1 MAPIAITPPESQID
15 LSNLK
20 NVDMARRDSTS
31 PVQGVGGRKMP
42 QRKRT
47 IDLNDGHEIP
57 QIALG
62 VYKAPNGQETEDAII
77 AALDAGYRHIDSA
90 ARYMN
95 EEACG
100 RLVVPLY
107 TCWRRENFADVVDP
121 QSCQILVH
129 SYRYTS

>member
-1 MAPIAITPPESQID
+1 ME
-15 LSNLK
+15 
-20 NVDMARRDSTS
+20 RRDSTS
-31 PVQGVGGRKMP
+31 PLQGVGGRKMP

-62 VYKAPNGQETEDAII
+62 VYKAPNGQETEDAIT

-107 TCWRRENFADVVDP
+107 LRLLGRSIADTVLS
-121 QSCQILVH
+121 QGC
-129 SYRYTS
+129 

>member
-1 MAPIAITPPESQID
+1 M
-15 LSNLK
+15 K
-20 NVDMARRDSTS
+20 RRDSTS

-100 RLVVPLY
+100 RLVHPLSI
-107 TCWRRENFADVVDP
+107 CLRRKSFADTVTP
-121 QSCQILVH
+121 QGRQVLVR
-129 SYRYTS
+129 SYRYSS

>member
-1 MAPIAITPPESQID
+1 MSTQRVVTAHPPLRVSE
-15 LSNLK
+15 
-20 NVDMARRDSTS
+20 ARKT
-31 PVQGVGGRKMP
+31 P

-90 ARYMN
+90 ARYLN

-100 RLVVPLY
+100 RLAIAL
-107 TCWRRENFADVVDP
+107 N
-121 QSCQILVH
+121 
-129 SYRYTS
+129 SYS

>member
-1 MAPIAITPPESQID
+1 MAPIAISPSESQI
-15 LSNLK
+15 SPTNQK
-20 NVDMARRDSTS
+20 NVDTARRDGTS
-31 PVQGVGGRKMP
+31 PLEGVGGRKMP

-90 ARYMN
+90 ARYLN

-100 RLVVPLY
+100 RSVIAL
-107 TCWRRENFADVVDP
+107 NF
-121 QSCQILVH
+121 CF
-129 SYRYTS
+129 

>member
-1 MAPIAITPPESQID
+1 ME
-15 LSNLK
+15 
-20 NVDMARRDSTS
+20 RRDSTS
-31 PVQGVGGRKMP
+31 PTQGVGGRKTP

-100 RLVVPLY
+100 RLVDHLFTCLWKKSSADIMVP
-107 TCWRRENFADVVDP
+107 
-121 QSCQILVH
+121 
-129 SYRYTS
+129 

>member
-1 MAPIAITPPESQID
+1 MAPIAVSPSESHID
-15 LSNLK
+15 LTHQK
-20 NVDMARRDSTS
+20 NVDMERRDSTS
-31 PVQGVGGRKMP
+31 PTQGVGGRKMP

-62 VYKAPNGQETEDAII
+62 VYKAPDGQETEDAII

-100 RLVVPLY
+100 RLDNPL
-107 TCWRRENFADVVDP
+107 FA
-121 QSCQILVH
+121 CL
-129 SYRYTS
+129 